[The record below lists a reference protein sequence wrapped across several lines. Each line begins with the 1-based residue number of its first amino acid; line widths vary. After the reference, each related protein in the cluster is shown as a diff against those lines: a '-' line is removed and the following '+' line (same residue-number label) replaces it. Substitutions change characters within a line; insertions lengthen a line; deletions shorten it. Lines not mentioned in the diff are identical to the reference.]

1 MEPVTRLLQLPAQL
15 HVVVKLAIEDED
27 GVAVIAGHGLI
38 ALLQVDDFKTNG
50 SQRHIARFPHALL
63 IGAAVNQRSSDLPDP
78 IWIRAFFEMC
88 EPSYPAHVSIIPAS
102 PPKLKKA
109 NLLTRIG

>member
-1 MEPVTRLLQLPAQL
+1 
-15 HVVVKLAIEDED
+15 
-27 GVAVIAGHGLI
+27 
-38 ALLQVDDFKTNG
+38 
-50 SQRHIARFPHALL
+50 
-63 IGAAVNQRSSDLPDP
+63 VNQRSSDLPDP